1 MTRRLGAKL
10 GGGAVTRRLGAKVG
24 GGAVTR
30 RAGPWRAIVDSTLH
44 GAVLVVIGL
53 AIFGCL
59 SPRLPQEEL
68 PERPIAFLHWE
79 DRDGQKRGEVFAKAA
94 EAGRPPATDSADPER
109 EQQLEIEAW
118 LRGDMTPQLIPPLA
132 KYPGRLMLLW
142 PRTGEL
148 TQVEA
153 APRDALPLAWSG
165 DGRTLLLASSHRGRR
180 EQLYEYDLDRD
191 ELRPV
196 TVGPGEHARGDY
208 LADGRL
214 LIHRSE
220 RRGRV
225 GASEQT
231 LHLSDRTG
239 RIGPA
244 LAERVPPGSV
254 RVLGAGEAVVYEQV
268 VPRPRSN
275 GPTAYE
281 SWVAIRPLSP
291 GAEERLLLKGREP
304 VLTPDGEWIVFA
316 SNSTAGYR
324 LRRMRPDGTSRV
336 AIGPGGS
343 EERMPAVSPDGEFI
357 VFVQSAS
364 GRRRLVV
371 RRFDGKDERVVLSS
385 GWSEFPVW

>member
-1 MTRRLGAKL
+1 VTWVIGRGRAILEYSL
-10 GGGAVTRRLGAKVG
+10 RGAVV
-24 GGAVTR
+24 
-30 RAGPWRAIVDSTLH
+30 
-44 GAVLVVIGL
+44 VLVGL
-53 AIFGCL
+53 AVSGCL
-59 SPRLPQEEL
+59 AARLRLEEL

-94 EAGRPPATDSADPER
+94 EAGRPPAMDSGDPER
-109 EQQLEIEAW
+109 EQELEIEAW
-118 LRGDMTPQLIPPLA
+118 LRGDMTPQMIPPLA

-148 TQVEA
+148 TPVDA
-153 APRDALPLAWSG
+153 APRDALPLAWSS

-191 ELRPV
+191 VLRPV
-196 TVGPGEHARGDY
+196 TTGPTEHARGDY
-208 LADGRL
+208 LTDGRL

-220 RRGRV
+220 RRGRI
-225 GASEQT
+225 GASTQT
-231 LHLSDRTG
+231 LHLTDRA
-239 RIGPA
+239 RRVGPA
-244 LAERVPPGSV
+244 LADRVPPGSV
-254 RVLGAGEAVVYEQV
+254 RALGAGEAVVYEQV
-268 VPRPRSN
+268 VPRHRSN
-275 GPTAYE
+275 GPTVYE

-291 GAEERLLLKGREP
+291 GGEERLLLKGREP

-316 SNSTAGYR
+316 SDSTAGYR

-357 VFVQSAS
+357 VFVQAAS